1 MCNVECVM
9 CKVMRTMMISIF
21 LLGSMMVTAQPQAR
35 MSSTSMM
42 AQPQM
47 AGDVVGGMSS
57 SSASGLLFKSK
68 GAVKP
73 ATVKSARSTSMG
85 SGVSGAVFS
94 ASSLSSSRAKKV
106 SAVGGGFSG
115 GAAAGGL
122 MSSGSKYSSV
132 AANGGGTTVSAAV
145 PPSGPRR
152 VTDPKDPLIDDEEE
166 EVVPIG
172 DAMWPLMLIAC
183 AYLFMRVVRKRTCAK
198 KHPSGTVQ

>member
-1 MCNVECVM
+1 
-9 CKVMRTMMISIF
+9 MRTMIISIF
-21 LLGSMMVTAQPQAR
+21 LLGAMMETAQPQAR
-35 MSSTSMM
+35 MSSTSTM

-47 AGDVVGGMSS
+47 AGDVVVGMSS

-106 SAVGGGFSG
+106 SAIGGGFSG

-122 MSSGSKYSSV
+122 MSSGSQYSSV
-132 AANGGGTTVSAAV
+132 AANGGGETTVSAAIL
-145 PPSGPRR
+145 SGGPRR

-172 DAMWPLMLIAC
+172 DAMWPLIWIAC
-183 AYLFMRVVRKRTCAK
+183 AYLFMRVVRKRTRAK

>member
-1 MCNVECVM
+1 
-9 CKVMRTMMISIF
+9 MRTMIISIF
-21 LLGSMMVTAQPQAR
+21 LLGAMMVTAQPQAR
-35 MSSTSMM
+35 MSSTSTM

-47 AGDVVGGMSS
+47 AGDVVVGMSS

-106 SAVGGGFSG
+106 SAIGGGGGGGFSG

-122 MSSGSKYSSV
+122 MSSGSQYSSV
-132 AANGGGTTVSAAV
+132 AANGGGTTVSAAIL
-145 PPSGPRR
+145 SGGPRR

-166 EVVPIG
+166 EVIPIG
-172 DAMWPLMLIAC
+172 DAMWPLIWIAC
-183 AYLFMRVVRKRTCAK
+183 AYLFMRVVRKRTRAK

>member
-9 CKVMRTMMISIF
+9 CKVMRTMIISIF
-21 LLGSMMVTAQPQAR
+21 LFGAMMVTAQPQAR
-35 MSSTSMM
+35 MSSTSTM

-47 AGDVVGGMSS
+47 AGDVVVGMSS

-122 MSSGSKYSSV
+122 MSSGSRYSS
-132 AANGGGTTVSAAV
+132 AAAGDGGATVSAASA
-145 PPSGPRR
+145 PPHGN
-152 VTDPKDPLIDDEEE
+152 PKRGFVDDDDPLPTPEQ
-166 EVVPIG
+166 PLG
-172 DAMWPLMLIAC
+172 DAAWPLALFAC